1 VAAALAVATM
11 QDGREI
17 VDLTR
22 FLGANRFPLRLKKLG

>member
-1 VAAALAVATM
+1 M

-22 FLGANRFPLRLKKLG
+22 FLDANRLPLRLKKLG